1 MPELLTRDSRQVVA
15 PGGVDAYGAAAVADA
30 IETAILC
37 GSVVRWAPPRPRR
50 TGRLRTAAHVL
61 VALLLCTVA
70 AAGLTR
76 LAGTRSP
83 HADATEATEG
93 TAGLAV
99 PAAVP
104 IEPAE
109 LPGPKVLPTGFSAW
123 SATPVGPVT
132 ARALPDPQAP
142 AVASFGT
149 TNDLGGPQTF
159 GVLSQTWGTDGAA
172 WVEVQ
177 LAVRPNGTTGWI
189 PASALTISG
198 APMRI
203 QVHLSTGELVLL
215 EHGTETGRWP
225 VAIGPDRYPTPPGT
239 YYAWTKYYDGPP
251 AAYGP
256 GVLGLSGFSEVLDS
270 SNWPGD
276 ARIGIHGAATEE
288 SLGGRAGHGCVR
300 MRNADIAFLL
310 GHIPLGTPVDVL
322 P

>member
-1 MPELLTRDSRQVVA
+1 MPELLASDTQTVETPADVE
-15 PGGVDAYGAAAVADA
+15 AYGAASVADA

-37 GSVVRWAPPRPRR
+37 GSVVRWTPPRPRR
-50 TGRLRTAAHVL
+50 TGGLRTAAHVV

-83 HADATEATEG
+83 HADAAEAPT
-93 TAGLAV
+93 GLAV

-104 IEPAE
+104 VEAAE
-109 LPGPKVLPTGFSAW
+109 LPGPKVLPAGFTAW

-132 ARALPDPQAP
+132 AHALPDPEA
-142 AVASFGT
+142 AVVASFGT
-149 TNDLGGPQTF
+149 VNDLGGPQTF
-159 GVLSQTWGTDGAA
+159 GVLSQTWGSDGAA

-177 LAVRPNGTTGWI
+177 LAVRPNGTTAWL
-189 PASALTISG
+189 PATSLTIVG
-198 APMRI
+198 ASMRI
-203 QVHLSTGELVLL
+203 QVHLSSGQLVLMDSGAVT
-215 EHGTETGRWP
+215 GTWP
-225 VAIGPDRYPTPPGT
+225 VAIGPDQYPTPPGT

-300 MRNADIAFLL
+300 MRNADVAFLL
-310 GHIPLGTPVDVL
+310 DHVPLGTPVDVL